1 MQPAIQQIAL
11 FQSADGEIRL
21 DVQFDPETVWL
32 TPAQMSELFTRE
44 RTVITKHLQ
53 AIFNSGEL
61 DKNSCVQKMYIIGGK
76 HSSTIVNIDVAAG
89 RPLTYYNLD
98 VIIAVGYRVNSVKG
112 TQFRRW
118 ATAILRDYLVQGYAL
133 NEKRLRVAKET
144 T

>member
-1 MQPAIQQIAL
+1 MH
-11 FQSADGEIRL
+11 
-21 DVQFDPETVWL
+21 TVHKS
-32 TPAQMSELFTRE
+32 PF
-44 RTVITKHLQ
+44 
-53 AIFNSGEL
+53 
-61 DKNSCVQKMYIIGGK
+61 
-76 HSSTIVNIDVAAG
+76 G

-133 NEKRLRVAKET
+133 NEKRLRVTKET